1 MSKPIVEDMVGFMS
15 SILDEIDVNDPAAVS
30 SIIASVLLSLN
41 APPSSS
47 DDDSVNLQSC

>member
-15 SILDEIDVNDPAAVS
+15 SILDEIDVNDPAVS